1 MEVDRETNVANPNT
15 NGVQYM
21 HLDVDEDGVLR
32 NTNDVRL
39 DFRVEQHMDDEMGED
54 EDMGDDGDEDDEDD
68 EEDDEDDEDIAE
80 DGAGL
85 ISLADTDVD
94 DHDDNGMGDTY
105 NNDMIDEVE
114 NDLPDNHVIEVRWR
128 EGLIDLNQLR
138 ALRGPV
144 DASSIINVTSEPSR
158 GLSTDDLFSFHRSLG
173 LDRRHQSGRT
183 YVDMSGFDGNAF
195 QHPLLLRPSGS
206 GDAGPSVWSSSG
218 SLSRNLGLLFGN
230 SDVTNLYMFDSGLHS
245 EHAAANIFGNQLGG
259 SAPPA
264 SIDFSFGMGSLHM
277 GGRRVAGGN
286 RWTDDGQPHVGT
298 HAAAIAQA
306 VEEQFVS
313 HLHGLSFVN
322 NTQTQIPSVHSAVQ
336 NDQSSLLISNNQP
349 TVRTEN
355 HLIEV
360 HGIRQEETGQE
371 SAHPLDD
378 VNTDIVA
385 ADYENE
391 AALGAVFPNAPNE
404 SAVNFPEGTFGCNEV
419 GLTAITSEDVPDTV
433 VPSADLRNSNQQML
447 TDSEVFAQAEGTE
460 PLGEF
465 RMGSTCFE
473 SQSSSL
479 AIIDSGSILDT
490 RDEHAGTSCG
500 SANFD
505 MNAADFVGNQVDGLV
520 PTSRGQLS
528 PMHDAVLPQEAS
540 QRNLLNANGDLVNV
554 NAIDPTFLEALPEDL
569 RAEVLASQQAQSS
582 QTASYA
588 PPIAEDIDPEF
599 LAALP
604 PDIQA
609 EVLAQQRAQRDGHIH
624 QGQGQPV
631 DMDNA
636 SIIAT
641 FAPEL
646 REEVLLTSSDA
657 VLSALPSALLAEAQ
671 MLRDRAASHYSARSS
686 LFSGSPRVGVRRLA
700 VDRPVMMDRG
710 VGGATNGR
718 TTSAIASNLNAKEIN
733 GMPLVDSN
741 SLKAL
746 IRLLGLAQPL
756 GKGLLQRLLLNL
768 CTHSGTRACLVMLL
782 VDIIRPEAGMS
793 SGSKSCYHRLYGCQW
808 NVVYGR
814 PQPADGLPPLFARR
828 ILEMLTYLA
837 TNHTSVANILF
848 YFDPLVAS
856 ECTSS
861 NIHLGMKEEKTKEK
875 ASVPKDT
882 SAFERD
888 DIPLVILLKLLNR
901 PLFLRSSAHLEQVMN
916 LIQVIVYNAVSRIGC
931 EPQSIPDASNFETIK
946 DISPSDGLKH
956 STVLEQNHAQDFNSS
971 PSNLQASSG
980 EKSFSPYDIFLQVP
994 KPDLCN
1000 LCQILAQTGLSEKVY
1015 SLVADVMEKLAFVV
1029 APHRKFFA
1037 VELAELAHNLS
1048 ISAVGELLTLRSKN
1062 MLDISAGS
1070 MAGASFLRVVR
1081 TLSSLIIVDGV
1092 KSEEVI
1098 QDHEEHSILFNLNV
1112 ALETLWLELSD
1123 CITAMEAKL
1132 GQNSTFSSTMPD
1144 AAHIFPDRSSVFPLP
1159 HGAQRLLPFIEAF
1172 FVICERLQ
1180 TNQIMLGDDGTTTWE
1195 VKECAGTSS
1204 SPHAKGIAT
1213 VSLTFSRIV
1222 EKHRR
1227 LLNVFIRQNPGLLER
1242 SLCMMLKVPRLIDF
1256 DNKRAHF
1263 RSRVRQQ
1270 HDQYSS
1276 APLRISVRRAYVLED
1291 SYNQLRLRSTQDLKG
1306 RLTVQF
1312 QGEEGIDAGGLTREW
1327 YQLLSRVIFDKGA
1340 LLFTTVGNN
1349 TTFQPNPNSVYQ
1361 TEHLSYF
1368 KFVGRLVAK
1377 ALFDGQLLDVYFTR
1391 SFYKH
1396 ILGVKVTYHDI
1407 EAVDPD
1413 YYKNLKWML
1422 ENDISELPDLT
1433 FSMDADEE
1441 KLILYEK
1448 NEVSDYELKPGGR
1461 NIRVTEETKHEYV
1474 DLVAEHRLSTAIRPQ
1489 INSFLQGFN
1498 ELISRDL
1505 ISIFNDKELELLI
1518 SGLPEIDVI
1527 DLKANTEYTGYT
1539 SASTVINWFWEVAK
1553 SFSKEDM
1560 ARFLQFV
1567 TGTSKVPLEGF
1578 KALQGISGPQRLQ
1591 IHKAYGAPERLPSAH
1606 TCLTCPN
1613 ILPRNN

>member
-1 MEVDRETNVANPNT
+1 
-15 NGVQYM
+15 
-21 HLDVDEDGVLR
+21 
-32 NTNDVRL
+32 
-39 DFRVEQHMDDEMGED
+39 
-54 EDMGDDGDEDDEDD
+54 
-68 EEDDEDDEDIAE
+68 
-80 DGAGL
+80 
-85 ISLADTDVD
+85 
-94 DHDDNGMGDTY
+94 
-105 NNDMIDEVE
+105 
-114 NDLPDNHVIEVRWR
+114 
-128 EGLIDLNQLR
+128 
-138 ALRGPV
+138 
-144 DASSIINVTSEPSR
+144 
-158 GLSTDDLFSFHRSLG
+158 
-173 LDRRHQSGRT
+173 
-183 YVDMSGFDGNAF
+183 
-195 QHPLLLRPSGS
+195 
-206 GDAGPSVWSSSG
+206 
-218 SLSRNLGLLFGN
+218 
-230 SDVTNLYMFDSGLHS
+230 
-245 EHAAANIFGNQLGG
+245 
-259 SAPPA
+259 
-264 SIDFSFGMGSLHM
+264 
-277 GGRRVAGGN
+277 
-286 RWTDDGQPHVGT
+286 
-298 HAAAIAQA
+298 
-306 VEEQFVS
+306 
-313 HLHGLSFVN
+313 
-322 NTQTQIPSVHSAVQ
+322 
-336 NDQSSLLISNNQP
+336 
-349 TVRTEN
+349 
-355 HLIEV
+355 
-360 HGIRQEETGQE
+360 
-371 SAHPLDD
+371 
-378 VNTDIVA
+378 
-385 ADYENE
+385 
-391 AALGAVFPNAPNE
+391 
-404 SAVNFPEGTFGCNEV
+404 
-419 GLTAITSEDVPDTV
+419 
-433 VPSADLRNSNQQML
+433 
-447 TDSEVFAQAEGTE
+447 
-460 PLGEF
+460 
-465 RMGSTCFE
+465 MGSTCFE

-700 VDRPVMMDRG
+700 VDRP
-710 VGGATNGR
+710 
-718 TTSAIASNLNAKEIN
+718 
-733 GMPLVDSN
+733 
-741 SLKAL
+741 
-746 IRLLGLAQPL
+746 PL

-782 VDIIRPEAGMS
+782 VDIIKPEAGMS

-861 NIHLGMKEEKTKEK
+861 NIHLGMEEKTKEK

-916 LIQVIVYNAVSRIGC
+916 LIQVIVYNAVSRIDC

-971 PSNLQASSG
+971 RSNLQASSG

-1070 MAGASFLRVVR
+1070 MAGASF
-1081 TLSSLIIVDGV
+1081 
-1092 KSEEVI
+1092 
-1098 QDHEEHSILFNLNV
+1098 
-1112 ALETLWLELSD
+1112 
-1123 CITAMEAKL
+1123 
-1132 GQNSTFSSTMPD
+1132 
-1144 AAHIFPDRSSVFPLP
+1144 
-1159 HGAQRLLPFIEAF
+1159 
-1172 FVICERLQ
+1172 
-1180 TNQIMLGDDGTTTWE
+1180 
-1195 VKECAGTSS
+1195 
-1204 SPHAKGIAT
+1204 
-1213 VSLTFSRIV
+1213 
-1222 EKHRR
+1222 
-1227 LLNVFIRQNPGLLER
+1227 
-1242 SLCMMLKVPRLIDF
+1242 
-1256 DNKRAHF
+1256 
-1263 RSRVRQQ
+1263 
-1270 HDQYSS
+1270 
-1276 APLRISVRRAYVLED
+1276 
-1291 SYNQLRLRSTQDLKG
+1291 
-1306 RLTVQF
+1306 
-1312 QGEEGIDAGGLTREW
+1312 
-1327 YQLLSRVIFDKGA
+1327 
-1340 LLFTTVGNN
+1340 FTCCT
-1349 TTFQPNPNSVYQ
+1349 
-1361 TEHLSYF
+1361 
-1368 KFVGRLVAK
+1368 
-1377 ALFDGQLLDVYFTR
+1377 
-1391 SFYKH
+1391 
-1396 ILGVKVTYHDI
+1396 
-1407 EAVDPD
+1407 DP
-1413 YYKNLKWML
+1413 
-1422 ENDISELPDLT
+1422 
-1433 FSMDADEE
+1433 
-1441 KLILYEK
+1441 
-1448 NEVSDYELKPGGR
+1448 
-1461 NIRVTEETKHEYV
+1461 
-1474 DLVAEHRLSTAIRPQ
+1474 
-1489 INSFLQGFN
+1489 
-1498 ELISRDL
+1498 
-1505 ISIFNDKELELLI
+1505 
-1518 SGLPEIDVI
+1518 
-1527 DLKANTEYTGYT
+1527 
-1539 SASTVINWFWEVAK
+1539 
-1553 SFSKEDM
+1553 
-1560 ARFLQFV
+1560 
-1567 TGTSKVPLEGF
+1567 
-1578 KALQGISGPQRLQ
+1578 
-1591 IHKAYGAPERLPSAH
+1591 
-1606 TCLTCPN
+1606 
-1613 ILPRNN
+1613 